1 MTMADRI
8 RALIAKGKTN
18 AEIVEALGCSRAR
31 VSNVR
36 RRDADPGYNARWMA
50 KKRAENPAA
59 YLKELDKQRKYRSKR
74 VLAETGRR
82 PKRYS
87 TSKARE
93 RILARIEGT
102 A

>member
-8 RALIAKGKTN
+8 RALIDKGKTN

-31 VSNVR
+31 VCNVR
-36 RRDADPGYNARWMA
+36 RRVIDPDFHARWMA
-50 KKRAENPAA
+50 QKRAKDPAY
-59 YLKELDKQRKYRSKR
+59 YLKELDKENAKRRKR